1 MFIGYLNTRKELGYE
16 CLIDTQCG
24 NKRVLITD
32 LSVLFVKNVTL
43 DGKRKIFV
51 IIVVMT
57 ILFSDVKYAQAIGIS
72 ISPQQTVVNTPYRD
86 TSRLIKSSQIKINL
100 DIKPKIMMPS
110 LSNSIGSVRIRTK
123 SDLQNSQWLKD
134 FVSTI
139 RGGDNERLIKSI
151 ISKVSEADWDSP
163 SINKIL
169 RKLAEVI
176 LETATND
183 KLLRILAELDKPIP
197 QSSIFV
203 EGWVN
208 LLPRQ
213 RKRNEVEKNK
223 YSSPS
228 INFCSIPQNV
238 MGIEKLIIYL
248 AQCLKISKQTL

>member
-51 IIVVMT
+51 IIVLMT
-57 ILFSDVKYAQAIGIS
+57 IFFSDIKYAQAIGIS

>member
-86 TSRLIKSSQIKINL
+86 TSRLIKPSQIKINL

-110 LSNSIGSVRIRTK
+110 LSNSIRSVRIRTK
-123 SDLQNSQWLKD
+123 SDLQNSQWIKD
-134 FVSTI
+134 
-139 RGGDNERLIKSI
+139 RKS
-151 ISKVSEADWDSP
+151 V
-163 SINKIL
+163 
-169 RKLAEVI
+169 V
-176 LETATND
+176 
-183 KLLRILAELDKPIP
+183 
-197 QSSIFV
+197 
-203 EGWVN
+203 
-208 LLPRQ
+208 
-213 RKRNEVEKNK
+213 
-223 YSSPS
+223 
-228 INFCSIPQNV
+228 
-238 MGIEKLIIYL
+238 
-248 AQCLKISKQTL
+248 